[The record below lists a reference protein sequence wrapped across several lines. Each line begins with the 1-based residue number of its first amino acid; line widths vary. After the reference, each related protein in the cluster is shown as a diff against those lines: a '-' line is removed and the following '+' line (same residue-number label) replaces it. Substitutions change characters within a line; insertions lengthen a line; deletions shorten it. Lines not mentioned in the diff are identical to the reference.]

1 MRKGRTF
8 DPGRTQLKDDE
19 ISNRGKTWPVS
30 TLLKKVTNDNEPK
43 MKLQPKLP
51 ILRYDREWTYSRP
64 KGWPHHEGPRN
75 EEPLEFFG
83 PKQRRK
89 TQSRIQHNC
98 ETLPKVQ
105 NSQLK
110 RRVSTKL
117 WPDRERI
124 PNTASNHNGDPIAK
138 TPTNRLPR
146 TLSNRQVSM
155 TPESQSKARAEPQ
168 SSKQKTQY

>member
-8 DPGRTQLKDDE
+8 DPWRTQPKDDE
-19 ISNRGKTWPVS
+19 IYNRGKTWPAS
-30 TLLKKVTNDNEPK
+30 TLLKKLTNDNEPK

-64 KGWPHHEGPRN
+64 KWWPHREGPRN
-75 EEPLEFFG
+75 EESLEFFG

-124 PNTASNHNGDPIAK
+124 PNTSSKHNGDPIAK
-138 TPTNRLPR
+138 TPTNRLLR
-146 TLSNRQVSM
+146 TRSNRQVSM
-155 TPESQSKARAEPQ
+155 TLESQSKERAEPQ
-168 SSKQKTQY
+168 SSKQKSQY